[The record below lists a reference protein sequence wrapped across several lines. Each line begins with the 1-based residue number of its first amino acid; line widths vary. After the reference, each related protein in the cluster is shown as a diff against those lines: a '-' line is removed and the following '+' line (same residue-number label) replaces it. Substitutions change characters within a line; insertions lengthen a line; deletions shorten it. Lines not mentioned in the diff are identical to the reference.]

1 MPAAPPEAHQA
12 GAPPTAALQLRATVP
27 AGWSRTCIMIV
38 IYVIHIYDTYHEG
51 LRVGTL
57 PLLIVGAIEAAPLS
71 AAAERS
77 REQSEQSLPTPVHA
91 TQVALGGLAGQL
103 R

>member
-27 AGWSRTCIMIV
+27 AGWSRTCIRIMRGCAWE
-38 IYVIHIYDTYHEG
+38 HCPSSSSERSKLH
-51 LRVGTL
+51 RC
-57 PLLIVGAIEAAPLS
+57 P
-71 AAAERS
+71 AERS